1 MNTLEIISQS
11 LSQQKKDITK
21 VETKLRNTQTELIK
35 QFNYISQT
43 TIEKAGASIVLDIAQ
58 LMGSRQM
65 VTGTI
70 DHVEITQET
79 LTNALSSD
87 MTLSDFI
94 SSLQN
99 ADKSIRIVGETQTDT
114 TPLTWNAYA
123 SVRRQM
129 TGSIEAF
136 ILECGG
142 VYNHT
147 GVQGNL
153 EETSLR
159 ICLMLQDSSFQTGF
173 VLYSYLYEYNVDN
186 STIYNIIEENEL
198 AIATAITDLDQRLT
212 SVEENGGGGGNVTV
226 ETGTTSTY
234 GVVKISN
241 GDVNS
246 VAHSDGLVAGM
257 DHTHSDYLTT
267 ANAKTLYGMPVNK
280 FNSGSVTLKPN
291 QYHQM
296 TGSTSRSS
304 FTISFSAATD
314 TTICNEYFIEFPCYY
329 NNMTL
334 TVPTGVKWANGT
346 APTMNSGSTYQIS
359 FINNL
364 AVYTEFR

>member
-11 LSQQKKDITK
+11 LSQQKKDINR
-21 VETKLRNTQTELIK
+21 VEAKLRNTQTELIK

-43 TIEKAGASIVLDIAQ
+43 TIEKAGASIVLDAAS

-65 VTGTI
+65 VAGTI
-70 DHVEITQET
+70 DNVEITQET
-79 LTNALSSD
+79 LTNALPSD

-99 ADKSIRIVGETQTDT
+99 ADKSIRIVGVTQTDT
-114 TPLTWNAYA
+114 TPMTWNAYA
-123 SVRRQM
+123 SVKRQM
-129 TGSIEAF
+129 TGNMEAF
-136 ILECGG
+136 LIECGG

-159 ICLMLQDSSFQTGF
+159 IFLMLQDSSFVNGF
-173 VLYSYLYEYNVDN
+173 VLYTYLYEYNVDN
-186 STIYNIIEENEL
+186 TTIYNIIEENEL
-198 AIATAITDLDQRLT
+198 ATASAITEIDQRLT
-212 SVEENGGGGGNVTV
+212 AVEENGGGGNATV

-257 DHTHSDYLTT
+257 DHTHSNYLTT

-296 TGSTSRSS
+296 TGTTSRSS
-304 FTISFSAATD
+304 FSISFSAATD

-334 TVPTGVKWANGT
+334 TVPSGVKWANGT

-359 FINNL
+359 FINKL

>member
-43 TIEKAGASIVLDIAQ
+43 TIEKAGASIVLDIAS

-70 DHVEITQET
+70 DNVAITQET
-79 LTNALSSD
+79 LTNALPSD

-99 ADKSIRIVGETQTDT
+99 ADKSIRIVGVTQTDT
-114 TPLTWNAYA
+114 NPMTWNAYA

-136 ILECGG
+136 VIECGG

-147 GVQGNL
+147 GVQENL

-159 ICLMLQDSSFQTGF
+159 IWIMLQDSSFVNGF
-173 VLYSYLYEYNVDN
+173 VLYTYLYEYN
-186 STIYNIIEENEL
+186 
-198 AIATAITDLDQRLT
+198 
-212 SVEENGGGGGNVTV
+212 VEENGGGGNATV

-257 DHTHSDYLTT
+257 DHTHSNYLTT

-296 TGSTSRSS
+296 TGTTSRSS
-304 FTISFSAATD
+304 FSISFSAATD

-334 TVPTGVKWANGT
+334 TVPSGVKWANGT

-359 FINNL
+359 FINKL

>member
-11 LSQQKKDITK
+11 LSQQKKDINR
-21 VETKLRNTQTELIK
+21 VESKLRNAQTELVK

-43 TIEKAGASIVLDIAQ
+43 TIEKAGAPITLNIAS
-58 LMGSRQM
+58 LMGSKQM
-65 VTGTI
+65 VAGTI
-70 DHVEITQET
+70 DNVTITQET
-79 LTNALSSD
+79 LTNALPSG

-94 SSLQN
+94 TSLQN
-99 ADKSIRIVGETQTDT
+99 ADKTIRIVGVTQTDT
-114 TPLTWNAYA
+114 NPMTWNAYA
-123 SVRRQM
+123 TVRRQM
-129 TGSIEAF
+129 VGSIEAF
-136 ILECGG
+136 IIECSE
-142 VYNHT
+142 VYNSN
-147 GVQGNL
+147 GNEGNL

-159 ICLMLQDSSFQTGF
+159 IYLMLKNSSFENGVVF
-173 VLYSYLYEYNVDN
+173 YAYAYEY
-186 STIYNIIEENEL
+186 EL
-198 AIATAITDLDQRLT
+198 D
-212 SVEENGGGGGNVTV
+212 NVTV
-226 ETGTTSTY
+226 STGTTSTY

-241 GDVNS
+241 GDVDS
-246 VAHSDGLVAGM
+246 IAHSDGLVAGM
-257 DHTHSDYLTT
+257 DHTHSNYLTT
-267 ANAKTLYGMPVNK
+267 ANAKTLYGMPVNQ
-280 FNSGSVTLKPN
+280 FNSASVTLKPN

-304 FTISFSAATD
+304 FSISFSAATD
-314 TTICNEYFIEFPCYY
+314 TTICNEYFVEFPCYY

>member
-43 TIEKAGASIVLDIAQ
+43 TIEKAGASIVLDIAP

-70 DHVEITQET
+70 DHVGITQET
-79 LTNALSSD
+79 LTNALPSD

-114 TPLTWNAYA
+114 NPLTWNAYA

-159 ICLMLQDSSFQTGF
+159 ICLMLQDSSFETGF
-173 VLYSYLYEYNVDN
+173 VLYSYLYEYDIDN
-186 STIYNIIEENEL
+186 ATIYNIIEKNEL
-198 AIATAITDLDQRLT
+198 ATASAITDLDQRLT
-212 SVEENGGGGGNVTV
+212 SVEENGTV
-226 ETGTTSTY
+226 ENGTTSTY

-257 DHTHSDYLTT
+257 DHTHSNYLTT
-267 ANAKTLYGMPVNK
+267 ANAKTLYGMPVNT
-280 FNSGSVTLKPN
+280 FNSTNVTLKPN
-291 QYHQM
+291 QYHRN
-296 TGSTSRSS
+296 TSSTIRSS
-304 FTISFSAATD
+304 LVISFSAATD
-314 TTICNEYFIEFPCYY
+314 TSICNEYFVEFPCHL
-329 NNMTL
+329 NDMTL
-334 TVPTGVKWANGT
+334 IVPNGVKWANGI
-346 APTMNSGSTYQIS
+346 APKMHSGSTYQIS